1 MQTLWT
7 LLTGAIVGIIAG
19 ILTNRNLP
27 MGRVGNLMAGLAGA
41 WLGEMLFGTWGPQ
54 IANMALLPAILG
66 AVILVVAV
74 SIILK
79 LTK

>member
-7 LLTGAIVGIIAG
+7 LAIGGIIGILAG
-19 ILTNRNLP
+19 VLTNRNLP
-27 MGRVGNLMAGLAGA
+27 MGWVGNIMAGLAGA

-54 IANMALLPAILG
+54 LAGVSLLPAILG